1 MFWCKTILILFCRK
15 AAELKNLLSVRA
27 GSMSDAALRLTDT
40 ASIIL
45 CLDMAGM
52 LLSQPVN
59 KVRTSTETETGKDN
73 HFFLIFFFFFFLSVV
88 VLYFSAEGQFF
99 CFVFHMDLDVYPVE
113 HVKELGVFCLHCST
127 IDSAIS
133 HAIHTALCLLSPLS
147 CLLNKIGWYD
157 TLIEKVMGCWLCFYY
172 NF

>member
-73 HFFLIFFFFFFLSVV
+73 HFFLFIFFLLSFCCSLVLFCWRTVFL
-88 VLYFSAEGQFF
+88 F
-99 CFVFHMDLDVYPVE
+99 CFPHGPR
-113 HVKELGVFCLHCST
+113 CLPSRTCKR
-127 IDSAIS
+127 AGCFLF
-133 HAIHTALCLLSPLS
+133 ALF
-147 CLLNKIGWYD
+147 YD
-157 TLIEKVMGCWLCFYY
+157 RQCNIPCHSYSSVLAVSFKLFT
-172 NF
+172 